1 MPILHI
7 RDKDGNF
14 IPIDAIRGDR
24 GKSAYEQAKE
34 GGFAGTE
41 EEFVQILGSLG
52 GINALQ
58 LAELDAETA
67 ELLAAHI
74 ADKNNPHNVLAEQTG
89 AISKHYPT
97 SSDLNTELTKG
108 DNTVTI
114 CCYYGDSLNSPYKE
128 GKTACTHGM
137 VITNAHSDQYGTQLC
152 MPTGED
158 TLYIRRLNGGGISQW
173 VKLADNKGLD
183 ALQTEINRVG
193 TDLEAL
199 LSAKLNIATGTYEG
213 TNKYGSNNPLTL
225 TFPFVPKV
233 VFISP
238 GKKSST
244 MPFAWI
250 YGSPIGITAYNNSQ
264 IFASNLTWNGNTLTW
279 YTSDGYPAYQYNNSD
294 TTYYWVALG

>member
-1 MPILHI
+1 MPILQI
-7 RDKDGNF
+7 RDQNGNF
-14 IPIDAIRGDR
+14 IPINAIKGDD

-34 GGFAGTE
+34 GGYQGTE

-173 VKLADNKGLD
+173 VKLADWEQLNSLISELSLVSAYINNTIVPRLD
-183 ALQTEINRVG
+183 SV
-193 TDLEAL
+193 EASIGNTGSYL
-199 LSAKLNIATGTYEG
+199 GTGTTSNQEIAVG
-213 TNKYGSNNPLTL
+213 GSGSILMITSSNNDIAFVHAYGAHSYPNNASDFSVKQSNAKFENGVLTL
-225 TFPFVPKV
+225 TNTSYAGLNANGINYYYKV
-233 VFISP
+233 
-238 GKKSST
+238 
-244 MPFAWI
+244 
-250 YGSPIGITAYNNSQ
+250 
-264 IFASNLTWNGNTLTW
+264 L
-279 YTSDGYPAYQYNNSD
+279 
-294 TTYYWVALG
+294 

>member
-34 GGFAGTE
+34 GGYQGTE

-173 VKLADNKGLD
+173 VKLADWEQLNSLISELSLVSAYINNTIVPRLD
-183 ALQTEINRVG
+183 SV
-193 TDLEAL
+193 EA
-199 LSAKLNIATGTYEG
+199 SIGNTGSYSGTGTTSNQEITVG
-213 TNKYGSNNPLTL
+213 GSGSILMITSSNNDIAFVHAYGAHSYPNNGSDFSVKQSNAKFENGVLTL
-225 TFPFVPKV
+225 TNN
-233 VFISP
+233 SYA
-238 GKKSST
+238 GLNAS
-244 MPFAWI
+244 
-250 YGSPIGITAYNNSQ
+250 GIT
-264 IFASNLTWNGNTLTW
+264 
-279 YTSDGYPAYQYNNSD
+279 
-294 TTYYWVALG
+294 YYYKVL

>member
-41 EEFVQILGSLG
+41 DEFVQILGSLG

-58 LAELDAETA
+58 LAEFDAETA

-97 SSDLNTELTKG
+97 SSDLNTELTQG

-173 VKLADNKGLD
+173 VKLANYEQLNSLISELSLVSAYINNTIVPRLD
-183 ALQTEINRVG
+183 SV
-193 TDLEAL
+193 EA
-199 LSAKLNIATGTYEG
+199 SIGNTGSYSGTGTTSNQEITVG
-213 TNKYGSNNPLTL
+213 GSGSILMITSSNNDIAFVHAYGAHSYPNNGSDFSVKQSNAKFENGVLTL
-225 TFPFVPKV
+225 TNN
-233 VFISP
+233 SYA
-238 GKKSST
+238 GLNAS
-244 MPFAWI
+244 
-250 YGSPIGITAYNNSQ
+250 GIT
-264 IFASNLTWNGNTLTW
+264 
-279 YTSDGYPAYQYNNSD
+279 
-294 TTYYWVALG
+294 YYYKVL